1 MELNI
6 IWCLK
11 SDTEINFSRDWIL
24 EIFSNFEIKEH
35 FDKELSFNIKLDN
48 SLIVVSN
55 VSDQNKFIEYLNS
68 MNNINYNYNVLHL
81 SDEIFNHDVT
91 FYKYAK
97 RVIRTLYSDKYT
109 ELYNT
114 ITIPVGYKSGTA
126 KIKSDKKYLY
136 NFIGQ
141 IKSDRATMI
150 NIFKDTTPNFIYLT
164 NQWDDP
170 RAIVNPEYSK
180 ILSESYFTLCPRGWD
195 GTPIESFRLSECLQ
209 CGSIPISILDNGR
222 DYFKLVFGESHPF
235 IVGDNWMDAF
245 NKMKSISNLDDKL
258 NEVDSWW
265 VNFKCDLQ
273 NRMSELYSIK
283 KIQESVE

>member
-11 SDTEINFSRDWIL
+11 SDTEIEFSRDWIL
-24 EIFSNFEIKEH
+24 EVFSKFEIKEH
-35 FDKELSFNIKLDN
+35 FDRELNFNIRLDN

-55 VSDQNKFIEYLNS
+55 VSDQNKLIEYLKSINDTNYS
-68 MNNINYNYNVLHL
+68 MLHL

-97 RVIRTLYSDKYT
+97 KVIRTLYSDKYT

-114 ITIPVGYKSGTA
+114 ITIPVGYKSGTG
-126 KIKSDKKYLY
+126 KVESEKKYLF

-141 IKSDRATMI
+141 IKSDRSIMI
-150 NIFKDTTPNFIYLT
+150 NTFKDTNPNFIYLT

-170 RAIVNPEYSK
+170 RAIINPEYSM

-195 GTPIESFRLSECLQ
+195 GTPIESFRLSESLQ
-209 CGSIPISILDNGR
+209 CGSIPVSILDNGR
-222 DYFKLVFGESHPF
+222 DYFKLVFGDNHPF
-235 IVGDNWMDAF
+235 IVGDNWVDAF
-245 NKMKSISNLDDKL
+245 NKVKCVNNLQDKL
-258 NEVDSWW
+258 DEVQDWW
-265 VNFKCDLQ
+265 INFKHNLQ
-273 NRMSELYSIK
+273 NRMLNLYSIK
-283 KIQESVE
+283 NIKENV